1 MGFEED
7 IAMVRK
13 INGDLEKL
21 VGKRKAR
28 ETFDR
33 IRDEVLTELN
43 LNPGCYSLT
52 FETGD
57 KLRRTIT
64 LRAYE
69 YIRTK
74 LKDYGDYFSDELYAK
89 LKDDSK

>member
-7 IAMVRK
+7 IEMARK

-33 IRDEVLTELN
+33 IRNEVLVELK
-43 LNPGCYSLT
+43 LNPNCYSLT

-57 KLRRTIT
+57 KLRRTIN

-69 YIRTK
+69 YIRIK
-74 LKDYGDYFSDELYAK
+74 LEDYRDYLSDDLYKK
-89 LKDDSK
+89 LKDDI